1 MSEIHSKI
9 SLDRF
14 SPFPLSIDNYHL
26 IPKDFYRFGSPL
38 SIGYSAIYIHPE
50 QHRRYFERAAGLNR
64 EKLGAYKPEDD
75 FKTGFEEKR

>member
-14 SPFPLSIDNYHL
+14 SPFPLSIDKHYL
-26 IPKDFYRFGSPL
+26 IANDFYRFRFF

-50 QHRRYFERAAGLNR
+50 LHRRYFERAAGLNR
-64 EKLGAYKPEDD
+64 KKLGAYKPEDD
-75 FKTGFEEKR
+75 FKPGFEGKR